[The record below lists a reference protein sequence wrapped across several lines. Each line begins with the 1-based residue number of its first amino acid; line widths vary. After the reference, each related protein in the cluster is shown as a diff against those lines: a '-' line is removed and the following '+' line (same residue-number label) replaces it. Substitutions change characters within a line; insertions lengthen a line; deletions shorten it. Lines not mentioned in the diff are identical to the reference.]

1 MLVHMATAKKA
12 PAVKTARADGRVK
25 SALTIAGETAKLEAE
40 RALLR
45 ETLVANDWNLTR
57 CAALLRVGQCV
68 GGAARHRP
76 LRPARRVRKA
86 PNRCAQSVAKVDKVG
101 HARLISLSPQGSG
114 AQCVG
119 PGGSGR

>member
-57 CAALLRVGQCV
+57 CAALLRVGSASAVLRAIDRC
-68 GGAARHRP
+68 GLRDEYAKHRIAA
-76 LRPARRVRKA
+76 LKA
-86 PNRCAQSVAKVDKVG
+86 
-101 HARLISLSPQGSG
+101 
-114 AQCVG
+114 
-119 PGGSGR
+119 